1 MERVTLTFGE
11 PRNVTLPGQDSVVY
25 RFPFT
30 SIDSDLIGS
39 PEEAR
44 FIKNHQLT
52 VEIVRSRL
60 PAWGLSGFDLEK
72 ELFEIGS
79 RAVVEKV
86 KKGKLNAEE
95 KVPIN
100 TKNQPRT
107 PPYNPSRIVEP
118 NGAVIVVPLERA
130 RIGF

>member
-1 MERVTLTFGE
+1 MKRITLTFGQPE
-11 PRNVTLPGQDSVVY
+11 DITIPGQNGIVY

-30 SIDSDLIGS
+30 SIDSDLIAS
-39 PEEAR
+39 PEKGR
-44 FIKNHQLT
+44 LTKSHQLI

-60 PAWGLSGFDLEK
+60 KAWRLSKFDLEK

-95 KVPIN
+95 KVTIN

-107 PPYNPSRIVEP
+107 PPYDPSRIVEP
-118 NGAVIVVPLERA
+118 NGAVIVVPLEPA